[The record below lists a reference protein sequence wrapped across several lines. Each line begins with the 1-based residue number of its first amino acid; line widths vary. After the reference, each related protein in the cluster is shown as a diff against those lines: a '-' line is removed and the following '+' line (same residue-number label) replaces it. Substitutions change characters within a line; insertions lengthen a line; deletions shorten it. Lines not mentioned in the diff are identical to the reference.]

1 MVLAAR
7 VSIRFVEGR
16 GVIPDAKIAEIR
28 ERADIVEVIGEHVA
42 LKRAGANMKGVCPF
56 HADTDPSFNVS
67 PDRQF
72 FYCFGCGVSGDVF
85 TFLQRLEGLEF
96 LEAAERLAER
106 YGVELPRERG
116 TPASRTARDRKREQV
131 RRRHGVLELAAGF
144 FEKRLAGPEGAPARE
159 LLERRGVD
167 METAAR
173 FRLGYAPD
181 SWQALLD
188 HLGRNR
194 VSAREAERVGLALPR
209 KSGSGY
215 YDRFRNRL
223 VFTITDPA
231 GHPIAFSARA
241 IEDAEKAGA
250 KYVNSP
256 ETDDYKKGDVLYGL
270 HQARI
275 ALSKTR
281 EAILVEGN
289 FDVVSLSRLGFE
301 NVVAPL
307 GTALTERQ
315 AAVLRRRADS
325 IVVVFDGDAAG
336 RKAAARAFPVLAR
349 AGLAVYVAPLPPDED
364 PDSLARGGGAAA
376 VEELLSERRG
386 LLDEI
391 IDTSAARSDGTAQDA
406 ARRIVKL
413 KPLLEAVRDSMERD
427 VYRQRIAEAF
437 RVDPR
442 TVFRHLRGAA
452 VEAPAERRSRSG
464 DLPGRSEERELV
476 GLLLDRP
483 ELAEAA
489 ASSGM
494 VPMITTPSLR
504 RIAEELVL
512 RRRRKD
518 SLLADLVAEAEDE
531 PASRWLAERALQILY
546 EDGAVAKSALEEIGG
561 RLSRYHLS
569 RKIRDIDV
577 EIREAHSAKQQD
589 RALDLMRQKA
599 EIQKELHGVAGEAR

>member
-1 MVLAAR
+1 M
-7 VSIRFVEGR
+7 
-16 GVIPDAKIAEIR
+16 IPDAKIAEIR

-42 LKRAGANMKGVCPF
+42 LKRAGSNMKGVCPF

-72 FYCFGCGVSGDVF
+72 FYCFGCGASGDVF

-116 TPASRTARDRKREQV
+116 TPASRSARDRKREHL
-131 RRRHGVLELAAGF
+131 RRRHGILELAAGF
-144 FEKRLAGPEGAPARE
+144 FEEKLAAPEGAPARE
-159 LLERRGVD
+159 LLKGRGVE

-241 IEDAEKAGA
+241 IEDDEKAGA

-281 EAILVEGN
+281 QAILVEGN

-315 AAVLRRRADS
+315 AAVLRRRADE
-325 IVVVFDGDAAG
+325 IVIVFDGDAAG
-336 RKAAARAFPVLAR
+336 RKAAARAFPILAR
-349 AGLAVYVAPLPPDED
+349 AGLAVYVAPLPPEED
-364 PDSLARGGGAAA
+364 PDSLARRGGAAA
-376 VEELLSERRG
+376 VEELLRDRRG

-391 IDTSAARSDGTAQDA
+391 IDASAARSDGTAQDA
-406 ARRIVKL
+406 ARRIARL

-452 VEAPAERRSRSG
+452 AVETPAGRRSRSG

-483 ELAEAA
+483 ELAEPA

-494 VPMITTPSLR
+494 VPMITTRSLR

-518 SLLADLVAEAEDE
+518 SLLADLVAELDDE
-531 PASRWLAERALQILY
+531 PASRWLAERALQVLY
-546 EDGAVAKSALEEIGG
+546 EDGAVARRALDEIGG
-561 RLSRYHLS
+561 RLSRHHLS
-569 RKIRDIDV
+569 RKIKDIDV
-577 EIREAHSAKQQD
+577 EIREAHSAKQED

-599 EIQKELHGVAGEAR
+599 EIQKELHGVAGETR